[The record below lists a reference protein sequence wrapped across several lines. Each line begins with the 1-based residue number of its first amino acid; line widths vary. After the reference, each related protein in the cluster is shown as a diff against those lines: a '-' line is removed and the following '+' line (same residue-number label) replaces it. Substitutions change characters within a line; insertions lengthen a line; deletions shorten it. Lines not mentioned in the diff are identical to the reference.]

1 MGFNCGII
9 GLPNVGKSTLFN
21 ALTEKAQA
29 DAANF
34 PFCTIDPNIGQV
46 AVPDVRLNEIA
57 NIVAPAEITPTYLQ
71 FVDIAGLVR
80 GASKG
85 EGLGNQFLSNIREVD
100 AICHVIRCFEDKNVV
115 HVEKDIDPLR
125 DIEIVETELM
135 LADLETLE
143 KQSEKL
149 IKKARG
155 NDKEAKL
162 QLDLVERSIEILN
175 QGRPARLLELNDE
188 EKANFY
194 LLNLLSGKPI
204 FYVCNVDESAIIG
217 GTDLSNQ
224 VMERALQ
231 LEAPSLIV
239 SAKIEEEIIHL
250 TDPSEQK
257 EFLQAVG
264 LSDTGLSRI
273 IQSGYELLNLITFFT
288 QGPKEVRAWTI
299 TKGSSALKAA
309 GVIHTDFMRGF
320 IRAETI
326 SYQDFTSYGGEQ
338 ACKESGKMRQE
349 GRDYEVQ
356 NGDILLFR
364 FNV

>member
-1 MGFNCGII
+1 MGFSCGII

-21 ALTEKAQA
+21 ALTQKAQA

-46 AVPDVRLNEIA
+46 AVPDARLNKIA
-57 NIVAPAEITPTYLQ
+57 NIVTPTDVTPTYLQ

-100 AICHVIRCFEDKNVV
+100 AICHVIRCFEDKNIV
-115 HVEKDIDPLR
+115 HVEEDIDPLR

-135 LADLETLE
+135 LADLTTLE

-149 IKKARG
+149 LKKVRG
-155 NDKEAKL
+155 NDKEAKS
-162 QLDLVERSIEILN
+162 QLNLVNRSIEFLN
-175 QGRPARLLELNDE
+175 QGQPARLLKLNDE
-188 EKANFY
+188 ERANFY
-194 LLNLLSGKPI
+194 LLNLLSAKPVL
-204 FYVCNVDESAIIG
+204 YVCNVDDTAIIG
-217 GTDLSNQ
+217 GTNLSNQ
-224 VMERALQ
+224 VMERALH
-231 LEAPSLIV
+231 LKAPSLVV

-250 TDPSEQK
+250 SDSSEQK
-257 EFLQAVG
+257 EFLQALG
-264 LSDTGLSRI
+264 ISDTGLSRI

-299 TKGSSALKAA
+299 AGGSTASEAA

-326 SYQDFTSYGGEQ
+326 SYQDFTLYGSEQ

-349 GRDYEVQ
+349 GRDYKVQ
-356 NGDILLFR
+356 DGDILLFR